1 MCNISDIYCIIINYA
16 KLIVSV
22 EMNPKPKKLL
32 DRVRDTIRLKQYS
45 NKTEGAYLFWIKQ
58 SLLFHDK
65 KPPQDM
71 AATEVE
77 AFLTYLAVERKVA
90 ASTQNQALSAILFL
104 YREVLQKP
112 SKRDFNILVPK
123 GRNVCLLYSQNR
135 KSNKYWSV
143 CLVIPSW

>member
-32 DRVRDTIRLKQYS
+32 DRIRDTIQLKQYS

-65 KPPQDM
+65 KHPQDM

-77 AFLTYLAVERKVA
+77 AFFDLPCCRTESGSIHTKSGPQRHFFPLPG
-90 ASTQNQALSAILFL
+90 SA
-104 YREVLQKP
+104 
-112 SKRDFNILVPK
+112 
-123 GRNVCLLYSQNR
+123 G
-135 KSNKYWSV
+135 
-143 CLVIPSW
+143 